1 MFALILLISVQG
13 LTVFM
18 LPNAVP
24 NTMHAQTDRQ
34 TDRIAGPIVHK
45 PQWYWYLRNSELCE
59 FYNDAICSNEI
70 NHV

>member
-34 TDRIAGPIVHK
+34 TDRET
-45 PQWYWYLRNSELCE
+45 ELQVPL
-59 FYNDAICSNEI
+59 FT
-70 NHV
+70 NHSDTGT

>member
-45 PQWYWYLRNSELCE
+45 PQ
-59 FYNDAICSNEI
+59 
-70 NHV
+70 